1 MTLGVCFF
9 LARIQS
15 NGGFSERGNEHS
27 GCAIG
32 AELSLVERLSA
43 CDEGVPAMEI
53 LSQYERQ
60 LSTAL
65 RRPARE
71 ITT

>member
-1 MTLGVCFF
+1 MTIRVCFF

-15 NGGFSERGNEHS
+15 NDGFCERGNEHL

-32 AELSLVERLSA
+32 AELLLVERLSA

-53 LSQYERQ
+53 LSQ
-60 LSTAL
+60 
-65 RRPARE
+65 
-71 ITT
+71 